1 MKEINDFDEDKT
13 LSLWE
18 DDSQKMMILADM
30 HSGEQFSF
38 MLKKNCIAGRRRPP
52 SDLQITTQDRYIS
65 GSHVCFEKKG
75 NAVYIRDLN
84 SKNGSWL
91 NGQRIVSCVRVHQ
104 GDILKVGR
112 SEFKIYLG

>member
-75 NAVYIRDLN
+75 EC
-84 SKNGSWL
+84 S
-91 NGQRIVSCVRVHQ
+91 VHQ
-104 GDILKVGR
+104 GPEFQKWNLAEWTAHSFVCTCTSGR
-112 SEFKIYLG
+112 YFKSRQVRI